1 MSEQKNPQNGK
12 VKKIPMRQ
20 CLGCNEHKPKGE
32 LLRVVRSP
40 EGEISL
46 DFTGKKSGRG
56 AYICKDPTCLKKV
69 RKNRRLEH
77 NLESA
82 ISPEVY
88 DRMERELTEAEAGE

>member
-1 MSEQKNPQNGK
+1 MSDHKNAPGGK

-20 CLGCNEHKPKGE
+20 CLGCNEHKPKAE

-40 EGEISL
+40 EGDISL

-56 AYICKDPTCLKKV
+56 AYICKNLTCLKKV

-77 NLESA
+77 NLECPIA
-82 ISPEVY
+82 PEVY
-88 DRMERELTEAEAGE
+88 DRMEAELSEADA